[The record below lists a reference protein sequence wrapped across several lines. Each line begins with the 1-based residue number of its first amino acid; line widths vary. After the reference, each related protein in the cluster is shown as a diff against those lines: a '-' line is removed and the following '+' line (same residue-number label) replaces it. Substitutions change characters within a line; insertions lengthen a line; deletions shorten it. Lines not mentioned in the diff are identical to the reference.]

1 MPMEGGRSGLLNPWE
16 RIFQTIGEASA
27 LEMVAEEAAE
37 LSAAALKAARILRGD
52 NPARIDYPEAMKDVV
67 EEIGDTF
74 NAVNVLGS
82 GLMPDG
88 RLVGPSAMDAKMKRW
103 YDSLFGGDSHG

>member
-1 MPMEGGRSGLLNPWE
+1 MMNPLE
-16 RIFQTIGEASA
+16 RIFRTIGEASA

-52 NPARIDYPEAMKDVV
+52 NPARMDYPEAMKDVV

-88 RLVGPSAMDAKMKRW
+88 RLVDPSAMDAKMKRW

>member
-1 MPMEGGRSGLLNPWE
+1 MMNPWE
-16 RIFQTIGEASA
+16 RIFRTIGEASA
-27 LEMVAEEAAE
+27 LEMLAEEAAE

-52 NPARIDYPEAMKDVV
+52 NTARMDYPEAMKDVV

-88 RLVGPSAMDAKMKRW
+88 RLVDPTVMDSKMQRW